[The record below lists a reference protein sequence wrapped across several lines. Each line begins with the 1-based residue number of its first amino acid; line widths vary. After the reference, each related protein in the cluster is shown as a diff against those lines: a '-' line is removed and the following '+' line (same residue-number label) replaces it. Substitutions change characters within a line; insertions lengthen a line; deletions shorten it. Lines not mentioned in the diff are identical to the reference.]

1 MLFTLHW
8 SLELGSCHS
17 DAVQT
22 CMSGNCID
30 FGQINKLQMLLNKQG
45 PFYSQQKRLMQV
57 SNKQALPS

>member
-17 DAVQT
+17 DAVQA

-30 FGQINKLQMLLNKQG
+30 FGQINKLRMLLNKQG
-45 PFYSQQKRLMQV
+45 PFYSQQK
-57 SNKQALPS
+57 